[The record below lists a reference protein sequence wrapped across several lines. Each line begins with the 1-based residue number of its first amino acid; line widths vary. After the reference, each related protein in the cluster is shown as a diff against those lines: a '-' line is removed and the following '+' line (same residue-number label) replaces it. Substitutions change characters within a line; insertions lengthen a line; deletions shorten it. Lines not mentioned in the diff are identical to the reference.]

1 MILFES
7 ILDGIRDIRDNF
19 GRTLLQLTGIILGA
33 GSIVATFSLSV
44 AGKAQ
49 AMKFY
54 AISGGIQK
62 IWIND
67 KPTGKVTLDAK
78 ALASRGLT
86 WKDVVALRRDAK
98 QIDLVSPVCNET
110 MTVGYQTIE
119 KPRTVMGITPAY
131 APMNDFHADKGR
143 FITDSD
149 VASAARV
156 VVLGSE
162 RAREFF
168 ATDNPL
174 GKTMIIGGTGYQV
187 VGVMEEKY
195 FSFDNGEHNA
205 LRWMN
210 RQMYIPITTYMTRK
224 GEPLERGKVSWMHA
238 RMRDTKTWKEAV
250 AELETILKREHG
262 VKDFQVTSRVANL
275 KRNEDNNKMY
285 DVLFM
290 VCGLISLIVG
300 GIVVMNIQLASF
312 NERVREVCTRKAVGA
327 SPLQIF
333 SQFLSHSIL
342 VSIFGG
348 VIGIFVGKFFCDG
361 ISLLTRNAAQMT
373 PDVIVKALIF
383 AAGTGLLFGMYPA
396 IRASRLNPIEALR
409 TE

>member
-33 GSIVATFSLSV
+33 ASIVATFSLSV

-49 AMKFY
+49 SMKFY

-98 QIDLVSPVCNET
+98 QIDLVSPVCNENF
-110 MTVGYQTIE
+110 TVRYRNVE

-131 APMNDFHADKGR
+131 SPMNDFHADQGR
-143 FITDSD
+143 FITDAD

-174 GKTMIIGGTGYQV
+174 GKTLTIGGTGYQV

-238 RMRDTKTWKEAV
+238 RMRDTKHWQDAV
-250 AELETILKREHG
+250 GELETILKREHG
-262 VKDFQVTSRVANL
+262 VKDFEVYSRVANL
-275 KRNEDNNKMY
+275 KRNEANNKMY

-312 NERVREVCTRKAVGA
+312 NERIREVGTRKAVGA
-327 SPLQIF
+327 SPMQIF
-333 SQFLSHSIL
+333 SQFLSYSIL

-348 VIGIFVGKFFCDG
+348 FIGIFVGKFFCDG
-361 ISLLTRNAAQMT
+361 ISLLTRNAAVMT

-396 IRASRLNPIEALR
+396 VRASRLNPIEALR

>member
-1 MILFES
+1 MILLES

-33 GSIVATFSLSV
+33 ASIVATFSLSV

-49 AMKFY
+49 SMKFY

-98 QIDLVSPVCNET
+98 HIDLVSPVCNENL
-110 MTVGYQTIE
+110 TIRYRDVE

-131 APMNDFHADKGR
+131 SPMNDFHADKGR

-162 RAREFF
+162 RAAEFF
-168 ATDNPL
+168 ATDNPV
-174 GKTMIIGGTGYQV
+174 GKTMTIGGTGYQV

-195 FSFDNGEHNA
+195 FSFDNDHNA

-210 RQMYIPITTYMTRK
+210 RQIYIPITTYMTRK

-238 RMRDTKTWKEAV
+238 RMRDTKVWKDAV

-262 VKDFQVTSRVANL
+262 VKDFEVFSRVANL
-275 KRNEDNNKMY
+275 KRNEQNNKMY

-312 NERVREVCTRKAVGA
+312 NERVREVGTRKAVGA
-327 SPLQIF
+327 SPSQIF
-333 SQFLSHSIL
+333 FQFLTESVL

-348 VIGIFVGKFFCDG
+348 FLGLFVGRLFTQA
-361 ISLLTRNAAQMT
+361 ITSLIKQPAIVT
-373 PDVIVKALIF
+373 PSTLVNALIF
-383 AAGTGLLFGMYPA
+383 AAGTGLVFGMYPA

>member
-33 GSIVATFSLSV
+33 ASIVATFSLSV

-49 AMKFY
+49 SMKFY

-78 ALASRGLT
+78 ALASRGLIWT
-86 WKDVVALRRDAK
+86 DVVALKRDAK
-98 QIDLVSPVCNET
+98 HIDLVSPVCNET
-110 MTVGYQTIE
+110 TTIRYRDVE
-119 KPRTVMGITPAY
+119 KPRAIMGITPAY
-131 APMNDFHADKGR
+131 SPMNDFHADKGR

-162 RAREFF
+162 RAAEFF
-168 ATDNPL
+168 ATDNPV

-195 FSFDNGEHNA
+195 FTFDHEHNA

-210 RQMYIPITTYMTRK
+210 RQIYIPITTYMTRK

-238 RMRDTKTWKEAV
+238 RMRDTKNWQDAV
-250 AELETILKREHG
+250 GELETILKRQHG
-262 VKDFQVTSRVANL
+262 VKDFEVYSRVANL
-275 KRNEDNNKMY
+275 KRNEANNKMY

-312 NERVREVCTRKAVGA
+312 NERVREVGTRKAVGA

-348 VIGIFVGKFFCDG
+348 IIGIFVGKFFCDG
-361 ISLLTRNAAQMT
+361 ISMLTRNAAVMT

-396 IRASRLNPIEALR
+396 FRASRLNPIEALR